1 MRISDWSSDMCSSD
15 LQIEGFGDMGGR
27 QDARAG
33 LFVDDDALVLPQ
45 LPRELVGAAVD
56 RIDARRAAA
65 EQHVGEPPG
74 RRPAIDRHPPRP
86 LPAEIVPPV
95 PAPAPPPPHPRLT
108 APPPHHPPPP

>member
-1 MRISDWSSDMCSSD
+1 
-15 LQIEGFGDMGGR
+15 MGGR

-74 RRPAIDRHPPRP
+74 RRPDIDRDRARH
-86 LPAEIVPPV
+86 LPAEMVEPVRELDPPARPPRRSDERRV
-95 PAPAPPPPHPRLT
+95 GNEGVSKCRYRWAPYP
-108 APPPHHPPPP
+108 